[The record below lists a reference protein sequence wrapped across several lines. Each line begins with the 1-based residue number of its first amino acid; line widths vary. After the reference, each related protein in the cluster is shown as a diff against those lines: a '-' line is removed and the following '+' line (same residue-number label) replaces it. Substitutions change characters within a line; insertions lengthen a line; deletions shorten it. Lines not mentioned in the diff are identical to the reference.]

1 MKKEYLFKNLGT
13 GNTIVII
20 DGNKL
25 SIIRKGVR
33 SFMNFGLKGEKT
45 ILLNQISA
53 VQLKKCGMTAGY
65 IQFVLSGSRES
76 KNGLRDALKDENTV
90 TFNLD
95 PKNANANAEEI
106 KNYIEEFNAN
116 QNSGNTIAQNVKTPI
131 EQVKEL
137 KELLDMG
144 AISQEEFDQKKKELL
159 NL

>member
-1 MKKEYLFKNLGT
+1 
-13 GNTIVII
+13 
-20 DGNKL
+20 
-25 SIIRKGVR
+25 
-33 SFMNFGLKGEKT
+33 MNFGLKGEKT

-53 VQLKKCGMTAGY
+53 VQLKKCGMAAGY

-76 KNGLRDALKDENTV
+76 KNGLRDALKDENAV

-116 QNSGNTIAQNVKTPI
+116 QNSGNTIAQNIKTPI